1 MRRQNG
7 TDRRNVERFI
17 RGLPYRHKSVSITFA
32 RVSHQSL
39 IGSKIAGYTIQ
50 SEVGEGGTS
59 AVYRAQHP
67 INGTVALKVL
77 REKLRHDRTAVARF
91 VREAKYGTRVLHP
104 NVVRTIEI
112 GESENGLHFLAI
124 EWAKGELLEK
134 YAKINAPLS
143 CEETAII
150 ITQIGAAV
158 HAAHAAKIVHRD
170 LKPENVMYDPESH
183 QVKLL
188 DFGIATDVQAA
199 ADERL
204 TRAGFF
210 VGSLMYIAPEALS
223 GEIVTP
229 AADQYSLATIAYYL
243 LTRALP
249 YTAKAPR
256 EMFTQLLTL
265 PPIPLNQAKERLKFS
280 PGLERVVMKALSK
293 EPANRYPDV
302 MAFTKA
308 FEEAVSSPSDA
319 KTGGQDADDTGILA
333 RMRGMLRGR

>member
-1 MRRQNG
+1 M
-7 TDRRNVERFI
+7 
-17 RGLPYRHKSVSITFA
+17 
-32 RVSHQSL
+32 SHQSL
-39 IGSKIAGYTIQ
+39 VGSKIAGYTLQ

-59 AVYRAQHP
+59 AVYKAQHP
-67 INGTVALKVL
+67 SNGTVALKVL
-77 REKLRHDRTAVARF
+77 REKLRHDKTAVARF
-91 VREAKYGTRVLHP
+91 VREAQYGTRVLHP

-112 GESENGLHFLAI
+112 GQSENGLHFLAI
-124 EWAKGELLEK
+124 EWAGGELLEK

-143 CEETAII
+143 CEETAAI

-158 HAAHAAKIVHRD
+158 HAAHAARIIHRD
-170 LKPENVMYDPESH
+170 LKPENVMYDPH
-183 QVKLL
+183 TRQVKLL
-188 DFGIATDVQAA
+188 DFGIATDVQAP

-293 EPANRYPDV
+293 EPTDRYPDV
-302 MAFTKA
+302 MGFAKA
-308 FEEAVSSPSDA
+308 FDDAVSSPATPDKPEAPEADA
-319 KTGGQDADDTGILA
+319 GVLA
-333 RMRGMLRGR
+333 RMRGIFRRGS